1 MRLFERLT
9 AADQHTTLLFNRI
22 NHLRLP
28 ARLFAIVSRLGDG
41 VLWYSIILAL
51 PFVHGAG
58 AALVSLQMI
67 AVGLSSYLLYRWLK
81 RATGRVRPCQRL
93 EGDILHS
100 VAPLD
105 EFSFPSGH
113 TMHAVAFT
121 IILVAY
127 YPVWAVFVIPFTVL
141 VALSRMVLGLHYPSD
156 VIAGALIGSTTA
168 ILSLLLT
175 TPH

>member
-9 AADQHTTLLFNRI
+9 AADQQTTILFNRI
-22 NHLRLP
+22 NQQRLP
-28 ARLFAIVSRLGDG
+28 ARLFAVVSRLGDG
-41 VLWYSIILAL
+41 LLWYAIILAL
-51 PFVHGAG
+51 PLVHGAA
-58 AALVSLQMI
+58 AALVSLQMV
-67 AVGLSSYLLYRWLK
+67 AVGLTSYLLYRWLK
-81 RATGRVRPCQRL
+81 RTTGRPRPCQI
-93 EGDILHS
+93 EAGILRS

-127 YPVWAVFVIPFTVL
+127 YPVWAVFVVPFTVL

-175 TPH
+175 APH

>member
-28 ARLFAIVSRLGDG
+28 ARLFAVVSRLGDG
-41 VLWYSIILAL
+41 VLWYTIILAL
-51 PFVHGAG
+51 PIVHGA
-58 AALVSLQMI
+58 AAARVSLQMV
-67 AVGLSSYLLYRWLK
+67 AVGLTSYLLYRWLK
-81 RATGRVRPCQRL
+81 RTTGRARPCHL
-93 EGDILHS
+93 EDGILRS

-121 IILVAY
+121 IILVAHN
-127 YPVWAVFVIPFTVL
+127 PVWAVCVIPITVL

-168 ILSLLLT
+168 TLSLLLT